1 MRSVF
6 LKIFLWFWLTVLA
19 VGLTFALTTLVRSRD
34 SQVDKAS
41 NGGALLAEIA
51 AERFE
56 QHRTASLKR
65 FLESVPVGNVEPYT
79 YLFDAHGTEV
89 RGRLAPPEARHI
101 AAAVNADRP
110 YTTTDANDNRLSAWW
125 TAGPSGRSYEL
136 VLEIPPMPMR
146 LILSRLGIGDIIGV
160 IAVSLVAGL
169 LCFQLA
175 RHITKP
181 LVKLGEI
188 ASRLADG
195 HLETRVDAEI
205 RCRRDEIGGLGESF
219 DRMAERLASL
229 VDAQRRLLSVVSH
242 ELRSPL
248 TRLSLAL
255 GVLRQRTEPGMTE
268 FLDRAEL
275 EAEHLEELIGQL
287 LTLAKIDA
295 GADLDRAERFDLGT
309 VVQEVAADGDFEA
322 QQRGCSVTANSPA
335 TLMMQGVAA
344 NVRRAIE
351 NPVRNAIRH
360 TQPNTSVEISIQRRG
375 VAPASVALIQIRD
388 HGPGVP
394 PDRLEK
400 IFLPF
405 HKVEGVAAMGGAG
418 LGLAITER
426 IVRSHGGNVWA
437 TNASDGGLIVAMEL
451 PLID

>member
-1 MRSVF
+1 
-6 LKIFLWFWLTVLA
+6 
-19 VGLTFALTTLVRSRD
+19 
-34 SQVDKAS
+34 
-41 NGGALLAEIA
+41 
-51 AERFE
+51 
-56 QHRTASLKR
+56 
-65 FLESVPVGNVEPYT
+65 
-79 YLFDAHGTEV
+79 
-89 RGRLAPPEARHI
+89 
-101 AAAVNADRP
+101 
-110 YTTTDANDNRLSAWW
+110 
-125 TAGPSGRSYEL
+125 
-136 VLEIPPMPMR
+136 MPMR
-146 LILSRLGIGDIIGV
+146 LILSKLRTGDIIGV

-175 RHITKP
+175 RHITRP

-188 ASRLADG
+188 AGRLADG

-205 RCRRDEIGGLGESF
+205 RSRRDEIGGLGESF

-335 TLMMQGVAA
+335 TLIMQGVAT

-360 TQPNTSVEISIQRRG
+360 TRPNTSVEIRIQRRS

-394 PDRLEK
+394 PDHLEK

-405 HKVEGVAAMGGAG
+405 HKVEGVTAMGGAG

-426 IVRSHGGNVWA
+426 IVRSHGGKVWA